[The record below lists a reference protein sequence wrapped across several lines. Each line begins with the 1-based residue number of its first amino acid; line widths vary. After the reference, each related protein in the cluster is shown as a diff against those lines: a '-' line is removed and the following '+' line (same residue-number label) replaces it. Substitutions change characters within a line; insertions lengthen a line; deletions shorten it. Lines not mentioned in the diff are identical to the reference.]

1 MNDSSNKNNH
11 LLLFLCDDC
20 TEDTS
25 FQLTEGIYFIGRHS
39 NNSIRLNSPSVSRHH
54 ATLMRRDS
62 ANGESIYILIDG
74 DLEGKRSQNGTL
86 VNGKKIIHHSL
97 RDGDLIA
104 FGSNDNQAVYKQEV
118 SDNIIIYPYCDLNS
132 KKSKSESLTSSNLAR
147 EKLQDTLI
155 VSELNLKNSLENY
168 DIQRLA
174 SFPEL
179 SPNPILEFDFSGN
192 IIYCNPSAKLNFEDL
207 LKQTNQE
214 NPLIKDLKPVSEE
227 NHGELII
234 REIEIEDKHYEQY
247 IHYLSK
253 ENVIRSY
260 IFDITERKNSEAK
273 LKYHALHDSLTG
285 IPNRDFFYWQ
295 ISKNIQEAKESLC
308 STFFAVLFIDIDRF
322 KNINDTLSH
331 SIGDKLL
338 ESFTH
343 RLVSVIPSDYFV
355 ARWGGDE
362 FILITP
368 LEIINHKDS
377 GKITK
382 KTSAQVVAEK
392 IINVLKESFSIEK
405 YTIFTTCSI
414 GIAIYPEDGNDEQ
427 HLIKNADIAL
437 YRAKQMGRN
446 NYQFYT
452 NTLNKEKTLL
462 FELENSLYNS
472 LENKELFLTYQP
484 QLNLK
489 TNTLEGVEVLLRW
502 QHPVLG
508 VVSPSKF
515 IPLAEETGLIIS
527 IGEWVLEMAC
537 EEGTRWLDLGYP
549 PIMIAVNVS
558 GKQFQQDNFADKVKE
573 ILIKTQFNPEYL
585 EIEITES
592 ILMQD
597 SEKTETIIK
606 ELSGLG
612 VKFSLDDFGT
622 GYSSLSYL
630 KKFPFNFIK
639 IDKSFVTD
647 LVTNFQDQALVSAI
661 ITLAKGYNMKVVA
674 EGVEVETQKTILK
687 NFRCDL
693 IQGWLVSEPLIRE
706 DFMDFMAS
714 YRQKTIND

>member
-1 MNDSSNKNNH
+1 M
-11 LLLFLCDDC
+11 LILLF
-20 TEDTS
+20 
-25 FQLTEGIYFIGRHS
+25 I
-39 NNSIRLNSPSVSRHH
+39 V
-54 ATLMRRDS
+54 
-62 ANGESIYILIDG
+62 
-74 DLEGKRSQNGTL
+74 QNRW
-86 VNGKKIIHHSL
+86 V
-97 RDGDLIA
+97 
-104 FGSNDNQAVYKQEV
+104 E
-118 SDNIIIYPYCDLNS
+118 IIIS
-132 KKSKSESLTSSNLAR
+132 F
-147 EKLQDTLI
+147 
-155 VSELNLKNSLENY
+155 
-168 DIQRLA
+168 IQ
-174 SFPEL
+174 
-179 SPNPILEFDFSGN
+179 IL
-192 IIYCNPSAKLNFEDL
+192 
-207 LKQTNQE
+207 
-214 NPLIKDLKPVSEE
+214 LIKK
-227 NHGELII
+227 
-234 REIEIEDKHYEQY
+234 
-247 IHYLSK
+247 
-253 ENVIRSY
+253 
-260 IFDITERKNSEAK
+260 
-273 LKYHALHDSLTG
+273 
-285 IPNRDFFYWQ
+285 
-295 ISKNIQEAKESLC
+295 
-308 STFFAVLFIDIDRF
+308 
-322 KNINDTLSH
+322 
-331 SIGDKLL
+331 
-338 ESFTH
+338 
-343 RLVSVIPSDYFV
+343 
-355 ARWGGDE
+355 
-362 FILITP
+362 
-368 LEIINHKDS
+368 
-377 GKITK
+377 
-382 KTSAQVVAEK
+382 
-392 IINVLKESFSIEK
+392 
-405 YTIFTTCSI
+405 
-414 GIAIYPEDGNDEQ
+414 
-427 HLIKNADIAL
+427 
-437 YRAKQMGRN
+437 
-446 NYQFYT
+446 
-452 NTLNKEKTLL
+452 KTLL

-674 EGVEVETQKTILK
+674 EGVEVETQKK
-687 NFRCDL
+687 F
-693 IQGWLVSEPLIRE
+693 
-706 DFMDFMAS
+706 
-714 YRQKTIND
+714 

>member
-1 MNDSSNKNNH
+1 M
-11 LLLFLCDDC
+11 LILLF
-20 TEDTS
+20 
-25 FQLTEGIYFIGRHS
+25 I
-39 NNSIRLNSPSVSRHH
+39 V
-54 ATLMRRDS
+54 
-62 ANGESIYILIDG
+62 
-74 DLEGKRSQNGTL
+74 QNRW
-86 VNGKKIIHHSL
+86 V
-97 RDGDLIA
+97 
-104 FGSNDNQAVYKQEV
+104 E
-118 SDNIIIYPYCDLNS
+118 IIIS
-132 KKSKSESLTSSNLAR
+132 F
-147 EKLQDTLI
+147 
-155 VSELNLKNSLENY
+155 
-168 DIQRLA
+168 IQ
-174 SFPEL
+174 
-179 SPNPILEFDFSGN
+179 IL
-192 IIYCNPSAKLNFEDL
+192 
-207 LKQTNQE
+207 
-214 NPLIKDLKPVSEE
+214 LIKK
-227 NHGELII
+227 
-234 REIEIEDKHYEQY
+234 
-247 IHYLSK
+247 
-253 ENVIRSY
+253 
-260 IFDITERKNSEAK
+260 
-273 LKYHALHDSLTG
+273 
-285 IPNRDFFYWQ
+285 
-295 ISKNIQEAKESLC
+295 
-308 STFFAVLFIDIDRF
+308 
-322 KNINDTLSH
+322 
-331 SIGDKLL
+331 
-338 ESFTH
+338 
-343 RLVSVIPSDYFV
+343 
-355 ARWGGDE
+355 
-362 FILITP
+362 
-368 LEIINHKDS
+368 
-377 GKITK
+377 
-382 KTSAQVVAEK
+382 
-392 IINVLKESFSIEK
+392 
-405 YTIFTTCSI
+405 
-414 GIAIYPEDGNDEQ
+414 
-427 HLIKNADIAL
+427 
-437 YRAKQMGRN
+437 
-446 NYQFYT
+446 
-452 NTLNKEKTLL
+452 KTLL

-674 EGVEVETQKTILK
+674 EGVEVETQKKILK

-714 YRQKTIND
+714 YQQKTIND